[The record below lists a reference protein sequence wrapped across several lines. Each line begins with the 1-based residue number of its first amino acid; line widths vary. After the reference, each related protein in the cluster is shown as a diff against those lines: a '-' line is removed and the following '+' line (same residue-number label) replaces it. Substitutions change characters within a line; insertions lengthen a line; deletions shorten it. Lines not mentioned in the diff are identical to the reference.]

1 MKRIILFFILLSPF
15 VAAQT
20 GDSLFL
26 RIVLPERDTLN
37 YSASRYRIA
46 ASTNLTSKAFIN
58 YKEVKI
64 YPTGA
69 FVGLHY
75 LTADTTVL
83 HIAVFNPAGD
93 SLYKDFIFMKPVPK
107 TYPSDEIYIESVSSP
122 SEDMWLMAGDI
133 LEVRMK
139 GAPGQQPVF
148 DIDGVESD
156 IPMTEVNGKNGTA
169 TGLYIGRYKVEE
181 EDECSN
187 SPVLVHIK
195 KNFFSS
201 EKAYSRGTVSI
212 ITDSLPRVAELTS
225 KRPFLNAGL
234 GSDRLGGA
242 KLGFL
247 VEGVRLAVT
256 GKVGSQ
262 YRVKLSDGMEAW
274 LPQEQAI
281 LLPPETPLPKTLTG
295 SISVTG
301 TDTEDIVRV
310 SLGQRLPYT
319 SEQLLDPTALAVSI
333 YGATSNTNWITHQLS
348 SQGIEMVKCTQV
360 GADRYLLT
368 IPLNYDQHWGYDI
381 GYEGNSMK
389 IRIRRPPVIAD
400 STKPLSSI
408 IVAIDAGHGIGSVG
422 AKGSTGVV
430 EKDITLALAKELESQ
445 LNAAGVQTAMTRDTD
460 SNVFMN
466 DRLDKVLDSGAH
478 IFVSI
483 HCNSIG
489 ESSDP
494 EQVRGTSTYYRY
506 PGFKSLADIMY
517 GKMLELGLV
526 QWGVTGNFNFS
537 LSGPTQFPN
546 VLVEVAFMSHP
557 EDEMFLLDQEFRKK
571 VAGKIVEGL
580 EEFIKKYGK
589 R

>member
-1 MKRIILFFILLSPF
+1 LFILLSTYA
-15 VAAQT
+15 AAQT

-37 YSASRYRIA
+37 YAAARYRIA
-46 ASTNLTSKAFIN
+46 ASTIPTAKAYIN
-58 YKEVKI
+58 YKEVKV

-83 HIAVFNPAGD
+83 HVAVVNAAGD
-93 SLYKDFIFMKPVPK
+93 SLYRDFVFLKPVAK
-107 TYPSDEIYIESVSSP
+107 VYPADEIYIESVSSP
-122 SEDMWLMAGDI
+122 NENMWLTAGDI

-139 GAPGQQPVF
+139 GTPGQEPHF
-148 DIDGVESD
+148 DIDGVESG
-156 IPMTEVNGKNGTA
+156 IPMSEVISKTNGGT
-169 TGLYIGRYKVEE
+169 GNYIGRYKVKD
-181 EDECSN
+181 EDACADI
-187 SPVLVHIK
+187 PVLVRIR
-195 KNFFSS
+195 KNIFSS
-201 EKAYSRGTVSI
+201 EHAYSKGKISI
-212 ITDSLPRVAELTS
+212 IRDSLPRVAELTG

-247 VEGVRLAVT
+247 FEGVRVVVT

-262 YRVKLSDGMEAW
+262 YRVKLSDGMEGW

-281 LLPPETPLPKTLTG
+281 LLPVETPLPRTLTG
-295 SISVTG
+295 SISVSG

-319 SEQLLDPTALAVSI
+319 SEQLLNPAALTVTI

-348 SQGIEMVKCTQV
+348 SQGIEMVKCTQI

-368 IPLNYDQHWGYDI
+368 IPLKYQQHWGYDI
-381 GYEGNSMK
+381 GYEGNSMR
-389 IRIRRPPVIAD
+389 IRIRRPPVLAD
-400 STKPLSSI
+400 SLKPLSSVKI
-408 IVAIDAGHGIGSVG
+408 AIDAGHGIGSEG
-422 AKGSTGVV
+422 AKGSTGSV
-430 EKDITLALAKELESQ
+430 EKDITLALAKELNAQ
-445 LNAAGVQTAMTRDTD
+445 LNAAGVSTTMTRDTD

-466 DRLDKVLDSGAH
+466 DRFDKVLAAGAH
-478 IFVSI
+478 ILVSI

-494 EQVRGTSTYYRY
+494 EQVKGTSTYYRY

-517 GKMLELGLV
+517 AKMLELGLA

-557 EDEMFLLDQEFRKK
+557 EDEMFLLDSEFRKK
-571 VAGKIVEGL
+571 VAAKIVSGL
-580 EEFIKKYGK
+580 EEFVKKYGK

>member
-1 MKRIILFFILLSPF
+1 MKNNVFIFFLLTSF
-15 VAAQT
+15 AAAQA

-26 RIVLPERDTLN
+26 RIVLPERDTMT
-37 YSASRYRIA
+37 YSAYRYRIA
-46 ASTNLTSKAFIN
+46 ASTNPAAKAYIN
-58 YKEVKI
+58 YKEVKV

-83 HIAVFNPAGD
+83 HIAVVNAAGD
-93 SLYKDFIFMKPVPK
+93 SLTKDYLFVKPVP
-107 TYPSDEIYIESVSSP
+107 PPVPDEEIYIENVSSP
-122 SEDMWLMAGDI
+122 SEEMWLMAGDI

-139 GAPGQQPVF
+139 GSPGQMPVF
-148 DIDGVESD
+148 DIDGVVSD
-156 IPMTEVNGKNGTA
+156 VPMTESLNGNKSGT
-169 TGLYIGRYKVEE
+169 GNYIGRYKVKS
-181 EDECSN
+181 EDECSAV
-187 SPVLVHIK
+187 PVTVRIK
-195 KNFFSS
+195 KNIFSS
-201 EKAYSRGTVSI
+201 VTSESQGTVTI
-212 ITDSLPRVAELTS
+212 IRDSLPRVVETTG

-234 GSDRLGGA
+234 GRDRLGGA

-247 VEGVRLAVT
+247 VEGVRLIVT

-262 YRVKLSDGMEAW
+262 YRVNLSDGMEAW
-274 LPQEQAI
+274 LPQEQAV
-281 LLPPETPLPKTLTG
+281 LLPVDTPLPRTLTG

-301 TDTEDIVRV
+301 TDSEDIVRV
-310 SLGQRLPYT
+310 SMGQRLPYT
-319 SEQLLDPTALAVSI
+319 SEQLLDPAALAVTI

-348 SQGIEMVKCTQV
+348 SQGIEMVKCSQA

-368 IPLNYDQHWGYDI
+368 IPLKYEQHWGYDI
-381 GYEGNSMK
+381 GYEGNSLK

-400 STKPLSSI
+400 TTKPLSSV
-408 IVAIDAGHGIGSVG
+408 IVAIDAGHGIGSEG
-422 AKGSTGVV
+422 AKGSTGSV

-445 LNAAGVQTAMTRDTD
+445 LNSAGVRTAMTRDTD

-466 DRLDKVLDSGAH
+466 DRFDKVLASGAH
-478 IFVSI
+478 ILVSI

-494 EQVRGTSTYYRY
+494 DQVRGTSTYYRY

-517 GKMLELGLV
+517 AKMLELGLM

-557 EDEMFLLDQEFRKK
+557 EDEMFLLDHEFRKK
-571 VAGKIVEGL
+571 VANKIVEGL
-580 EEFIKKYGK
+580 NEFVINYS